1 MWKCAKIGILLAFIA
16 MVIAPAQADE
26 RILRCELGI
35 EGGCGF
41 YIGDDGGNP
50 FQNVREMYGATFR
63 YHFDQRWSL
72 SAQGVTHRITGKYT
86 PCGTDIAEQTWKNR
100 LINLD
105 VSAEFNFFRFGERSY
120 DIRVKPI
127 TPYLMV
133 GLGVCLHSD
142 VQKIA
147 MYVPVGIGF
156 KWKFA
161 PHWNLHVLLQ
171 NNIYF
176 TDNLENVSEL
186 DDPHGLNGSNTFN
199 NDLTTTLSVGLTVE
213 FARDKKICRT
223 CERDNARPDKY
234 RR

>member
-1 MWKCAKIGILLAFIA
+1 MWKCAKIGLLLALFA
-16 MVIAPAQADE
+16 FSFAPARADE

-35 EGGCGF
+35 EGGCG
-41 YIGDDGGNP
+41 YYMGDAAEVP
-50 FQNVREMYGATFR
+50 FKNVREMYGATFR

-72 SAQGVTHRITGKYT
+72 TAQGVAHRITGKYK
-86 PCGTDIAEQTWKNR
+86 PIGTDIAEKKWTNQ

-105 VSAEFNFFRFGERSY
+105 VSAEFNFFRFGAPCY

-133 GLGVCLHSD
+133 GLGVCLHGD

-147 MYVPVGIGF
+147 MYIPFGIGL

-161 PHWNLHVLLQ
+161 PHFNLHVLLQ
-171 NNIYF
+171 NNFYF
-176 TDNLENVSEL
+176 ADNLENVKDL
-186 DDPHGLNGSNTFN
+186 DAPYDLNGTNAFN
-199 NDLTTTLSVGLTVE
+199 NDLTTTISVGLTVE
-213 FARDKKICRT
+213 FAKDKKICRT
-223 CERDNARPDKY
+223 CERDNAKPAKY